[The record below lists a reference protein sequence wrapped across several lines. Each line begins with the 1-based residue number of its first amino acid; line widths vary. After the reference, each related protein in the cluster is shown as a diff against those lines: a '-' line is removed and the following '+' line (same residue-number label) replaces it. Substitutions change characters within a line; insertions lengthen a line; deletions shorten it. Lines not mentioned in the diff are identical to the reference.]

1 MPMTEKYE
9 LSFSISRPGLLNLV
23 SFGLTIATLLILL
36 TTVSSNSWMTAS
48 DDGEDLLW
56 GLSEF
61 EESERYTSSMIGYGS
76 DECPDELSCN
86 DAGGAG
92 ITGLIFMW
100 IAIAAVVG
108 SLVTLC
114 LNNLGLFKS
123 KYAVP
128 LSFIGGGLAIV
139 GAIIWLVIFPE
150 IEAANEED
158 GLGPGSAFYLTIIA
172 GLLSVGSGFSLLKSP
187 ETEEPIWMPVRRMLD
202 ELKSPNQGNHDFI
215 ALGLVL
221 GAILV
226 LFLSMFTTS
235 WMTASEDDTSY
246 SFGLYGVEFSFE
258 EITFTGDYSD
268 PGAEDEVGDASSAG
282 TTGAIFLWIAV
293 LVAIASLVLMCLN
306 NIGVYTS
313 KYGMIAAF
321 ASGGLAILG
330 AIIWLVMF
338 SAPSFFEDLDLSPG
352 ISFYLAII
360 GGLSCIGA
368 GVYDAKVRKDVG
380 S

>member
-1 MPMTEKYE
+1 M
-9 LSFSISRPGLLNLV
+9 LNLV
-23 SFGLTIATLLILL
+23 SFGLTIVTLLILL
-36 TTVSSNSWMTAS
+36 ATVSSNSWMTAS
-48 DDGEDLLW
+48 DDDEDLLW

-61 EESERYTSSMIGYGS
+61 EESEKYTSSMIGYGS
-76 DECPDELSCN
+76 DECPDELSCD

-92 ITGLIFMW
+92 ITGLIFIW
-100 IAIAAVVG
+100 IAIAAVVS

-123 KYAVP
+123 KHAIS
-128 LSFIGGGLAIV
+128 LSFVGGGLAIL
-139 GAIIWLVIFPE
+139 GAIIWLVMFPE

-187 ETEEPIWMPVRRMLD
+187 DTEEPIWLPARRMFN
-202 ELKSPNQGNHDFI
+202 EYKSPDQGNHDFI
-215 ALGLVL
+215 AMGLVL

-235 WMTASEDDTSY
+235 WMTASEDDVSY
-246 SFGLYGVEFSFE
+246 SFGLYGIEFSFDE
-258 EITFTGDYSD
+258 LTFTGDYSD
-268 PGAEDEVGDASSAG
+268 PGAEDEIGDASSAG

-330 AIIWLVMF
+330 AIIWLIMF
-338 SAPSFFEDLDLSPG
+338 SVHVIL
-352 ISFYLAII
+352 
-360 GGLSCIGA
+360 
-368 GVYDAKVRKDVG
+368 
-380 S
+380 

>member
-1 MPMTEKYE
+1 MTEKYE
-9 LSFSISRPGLLNLV
+9 FNFSISRPGLLNLV

-61 EESERYTSSMIGYGS
+61 EESERYTSTMIGYGS
-76 DECPDELSCN
+76 DECSDQLSCD

-92 ITGLIFMW
+92 LTGLIFIW

-123 KYAVP
+123 KYAIS

-139 GAIIWLVIFPE
+139 GAIIWLVMFPE
-150 IEAANEED
+150 IEAAKEED
-158 GLGPGSAFYLTIIA
+158 GLGAGSAFYLTIIA
-172 GLLSVGSGFSLLKSP
+172 GLISVGSGFSLLKSP
-187 ETEEPIWMPVRRMLD
+187 ETEEPVWMPVRRIFS
-202 ELKSPNQGNHDFI
+202 ELKVSDQGSLDFI
-215 ALGLVL
+215 GLGLVL
-221 GAILV
+221 GAVLV
-226 LFLSMFTTS
+226 LFVSMFTTS
-235 WMTASEDDTSY
+235 WMTASEDDRNY
-246 SFGLYGVEFSFE
+246 SFGLYGVEISFE

-268 PGAEDEVGDASSAG
+268 PGAEEEVGDASSAG

-293 LVAIASLVLMCLN
+293 LTAIASLVLMCLN
-306 NIGVYTS
+306 NVGVYTS

-330 AIIWLVMF
+330 AIIWLIMF

-352 ISFYLAII
+352 LSFYMAII
-360 GGLSCIGA
+360 GGLAC
-368 GVYDAKVRKDVG
+368 VG
-380 S
+380 SGVCDLMSGRNENLD

>member
-1 MPMTEKYE
+1 MTEKYE
-9 LSFSISRPGLLNLV
+9 LNFSISRPGLLNLV
-23 SFGLTIATLLILL
+23 SFGLTIVTLLILL

-48 DDGEDLLW
+48 DDDEDLLW

-61 EESERYTSSMIGYGS
+61 EESEKYTSSMIGYGS
-76 DECPDELSCN
+76 DECPDELSCD

-92 ITGLIFMW
+92 ITGLIFIW
-100 IAIAAVVG
+100 IAIAAVVS

-123 KYAVP
+123 KHAIS
-128 LSFIGGGLAIV
+128 LSFVGGGLAIL
-139 GAIIWLVIFPE
+139 GAIIWLVMFPE

-187 ETEEPIWMPVRRMLD
+187 DTEEPIWLPARRMFN
-202 ELKSPNQGNHDFI
+202 EYKSPDQGNHDFI
-215 ALGLVL
+215 AMGLVL

-235 WMTASEDDTSY
+235 WMTASEDDVSY
-246 SFGLYGVEFSFE
+246 SFGLYGIEFSFDE
-258 EITFTGDYSD
+258 LTFTGDYSD
-268 PGAEDEVGDASSAG
+268 PGAEDEIGDASSAG

-330 AIIWLVMF
+330 AIIWLIMF
-338 SAPSFFEDLDLSPG
+338 SAPSFFEDLDPSPG

-368 GVYDAKVRKDVG
+368 GVYDAKLRKDVE

>member
-1 MPMTEKYE
+1 MTEKYE
-9 LSFSISRPGLLNLV
+9 LNFSISRPGLLNLV
-23 SFGLTIATLLILL
+23 SFGLTIVTLLILL
-36 TTVSSNSWMTAS
+36 ATVSSNSWMTAS
-48 DDGEDLLW
+48 DDDEDLLW

-61 EESERYTSSMIGYGS
+61 EESEKYTSSMIGYGS
-76 DECPDELSCN
+76 DECPDELSCD

-92 ITGLIFMW
+92 ITGLIFIW
-100 IAIAAVVG
+100 IAIAAVVS

-123 KYAVP
+123 KHAIS
-128 LSFIGGGLAIV
+128 LSFVGGGLAIL
-139 GAIIWLVIFPE
+139 GAIIWLVMFPE

-187 ETEEPIWMPVRRMLD
+187 DTEEPIWLPARRMFN
-202 ELKSPNQGNHDFI
+202 EYKSPDQGNHDFI
-215 ALGLVL
+215 AMGLVL

-235 WMTASEDDTSY
+235 WMTASEDDVSY
-246 SFGLYGVEFSFE
+246 SFGLYGIEFSFDE
-258 EITFTGDYSD
+258 LTFTGDYSD
-268 PGAEDEVGDASSAG
+268 PGAEDEIGDASSAG

-330 AIIWLVMF
+330 AIIWLIMF
-338 SAPSFFEDLDLSPG
+338 SVPSFFEDLDPSPG

-368 GVYDAKVRKDVG
+368 GVYDAKLRKDVE